1 MQDFRKN
8 GQGSKNISYD
18 LEKGLSVE
26 IKSMH
31 KYFKFDSSK
40 NQTIPIMVSMKTKD
54 SSQQEQKE
62 GAKAELDSNRP
73 HIDLICVIDN
83 SGSMS
88 GYKIENVKKALK
100 YLLELLGENDRICL
114 ITFNSYGVRLCPL

>member
-114 ITFNSYGVRLCPL
+114 ITFNDDGTRLCPL

>member
-1 MQDFRKN
+1 
-8 GQGSKNISYD
+8 
-18 LEKGLSVE
+18 
-26 IKSMH
+26 
-31 KYFKFDSSK
+31 
-40 NQTIPIMVSMKTKD
+40 MVSMKTKD

-114 ITFNSYGVRLCPL
+114 ITFNDDGTRLCPL